1 MKSHKNNAMDRYMLH
16 LTNKEFVPQDA
27 TALLSKARDL
37 CKNHEATIRD
47 SRISSRFFEFDV
59 SVDKKHLDSLVS
71 TLSILG
77 PLDHAKHVVEEEI
90 EKEKAIEDGIFY
102 FNNERF
108 WECHEVLE
116 GVWKK
121 TFEGEKELLQGII
134 LVAAAFVHYQKDEND
149 ICLSIFDRA
158 LEKLGNSSGMYH
170 KIDIDKFR
178 KKVQAMRDTGKI
190 SIFSI

>member
-1 MKSHKNNAMDRYMLH
+1 MKSHQNHAMDRFMLH
-16 LTNKEFVPQDA
+16 LTNKNFAPPDA
-27 TALLSKARDL
+27 TILLRKARDL
-37 CKNHEATIRD
+37 CKEHEATIRD
-47 SRISSRFFEFDV
+47 SRVSSRYLEFDV
-59 SVDKKHLDSLVS
+59 SVDKKHLESLVS
-71 TLSILG
+71 ALSILG
-77 PLDHAKHVVEEEI
+77 PLDHAKHIVEEDI
-90 EKEKAIEDGIFY
+90 EKEKAIDDGIFY

-158 LEKLGNSSGMYH
+158 LQKLANSSGPYH
-170 KIDIDKFR
+170 KIDIDRFR
-178 KKVQAMRDTGKI
+178 KKVQTMRDTGKI
-190 SIFSI
+190 STFSI